1 MEVGNKQLSR
11 DLIITQDE
19 LTLDLQP
26 HSLYKRC
33 SHRPGSLVDFNTG
46 TTPCHTG
53 SFRKDSLSRQ
63 SHMAVGSRLRFFT
76 LCASSQMASGS
87 S

>member
-11 DLIITQDE
+11 DLIIAQDE
-19 LTLDLQP
+19 LALDLQP
-26 HSLYKRC
+26 RSFYKQR
-33 SHRPGSLVDFNTG
+33 SHWLGSLVDFNTE

-63 SHMAVGSRLRFFT
+63 SHVVVGSRFRFFT
-76 LCASSQMASGS
+76 LCASLQMASAS